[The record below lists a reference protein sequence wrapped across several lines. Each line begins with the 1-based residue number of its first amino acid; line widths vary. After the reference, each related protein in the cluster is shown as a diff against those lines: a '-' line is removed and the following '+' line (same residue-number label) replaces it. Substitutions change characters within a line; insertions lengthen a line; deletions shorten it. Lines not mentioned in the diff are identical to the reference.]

1 MSMFDE
7 LKNKATDFI
16 KDNPDKIEGVSDNI
30 LEKAADLADEKTG
43 GKFSSQ
49 IDGFEQKADDAIGN

>member
-1 MSMFDE
+1 MFDE
-7 LKNKATDFI
+7 LKNKAADLI

>member
-49 IDGFEQKADDAIGN
+49 IDGFAQKADDAIGN